1 MSIEKVFFGKSSD
14 GQDVFEYILTN
25 SKGAKLQ
32 LLTYGARIHKMI
44 MPDRDNKLA
53 DVVLGYDKLEDY
65 FGNDFQGA
73 CVGRYAN
80 RIGKAKFELNG
91 TTYNLTVNDNS
102 NTLHGGPGGYHQIVW
117 DVKSIDEDKNSIT
130 FSHLDPD
137 MHENYPG
144 NVDVT
149 VTYTLT
155 DDNEVSIKYEAEA
168 DKETVF
174 NITNHSFFNLSGIQS
189 SDVLGTELK
198 IYASHYTPVTDDL
211 IPTGEVLPVN
221 AYLDFTEAKA
231 LGKDMFADDHM
242 ISLNGGFDHNFCV
255 DGKGFRL
262 HAEAYEPT
270 SGRVM
275 KVYSDLP
282 AVQLFTFNK
291 APDVV
296 GKYGCKM
303 VDHGAFCLE
312 TQFYPDSPN
321 HPNFPFETLK
331 PGKKFVSETKYSF
344 SVK

>member
-1 MSIEKVFFGKSSD
+1 MSIEKIFFGKSSN
-14 GQDVFEYILTN
+14 GQDVYEYILTN
-25 SKGAKLQ
+25 STGAKLQ

-44 MPDRDNKLA
+44 MPDRDKKLA

-65 FGNDFQGA
+65 FGSDFQGA

-80 RIGKAKFELNG
+80 RIAKAKFKLNG
-91 TTYNLTVNDNS
+91 IEYNLSVNDNS
-102 NTLHGGPGGYHQIVW
+102 NTLHGGPTGYHQVIWNVE
-117 DVKSIDEDKNSIT
+117 KIDEAENGIT

-144 NVDVT
+144 NVKVN

-155 DDNEVSIKYEAEA
+155 DNNEVCVKYEAEA

-174 NITNHSFFNLSGIQS
+174 NITNHSFFNLSGNQS
-189 SDVLGTELK
+189 SDVLDTELK
-198 IYASHYTPVTDDL
+198 ICATKYTPVTDDL
-211 IPTGEVLPVN
+211 IPTGEVLPVPTC
-221 AYLDFTEAKA
+221 LDFTSSKK

-242 ISLNGGFDHNFCV
+242 IQLNGGFDHNFCV
-255 DGKGFRL
+255 DGEGFRL
-262 HAEAYEPT
+262 HSEAYEPI

-275 KVYSDLP
+275 RVYSDLP

-291 APDVV
+291 APDVI

-331 PGKKFVSETKYSF
+331 PGEKFVTETRYCF